1 MQPQR
6 GFPGL
11 ATIAVNVGTEK
22 FMKIV
27 TIVGKSWRRWMAVM
41 LAGVCAV
48 TLTSCNPS
56 QFKAEAAKVPQIV
69 VASLSEPSTFNYA
82 LNESAYSVFG
92 FIYDGLFTENPFTS
106 KLEPNLAESWEVS
119 EDKKRIVVTLR
130 QGLKWSD
137 GQPMTADDVI
147 FTYNEIYF
155 NTKIPTSVRDVLAI
169 GESGALPSVKKIDNR
184 RIEFT
189 VPEPFAPFL
198 RYVGGVPIMPAHA
211 LKDAVRTLDSNG
223 NPNFLTT
230 WGTGSD
236 PTEVVGNGYYVMES
250 YVPSQRVIF
259 RRNPYYWRKDAQGN
273 PQPYIERVVSQTIE
287 STDNQLVSF
296 RSGQLDNLEVAPE
309 AFQLLKR
316 EEKRA
321 GFKIYNGGPDTGT
334 TFIAFNLNKAKNA
347 KGQPLVDP
355 IKSRWFNTKEFRQA
369 IAYAID
375 RETMKINVFRGLGE
389 LQNSFVY
396 VKTPF
401 FLPPEKGLR
410 VYNYDQEKSKQLLL
424 QAGFKYNSENQ
435 LVDKDGNPVRFT
447 LLTNSERKTRGDMV
461 AQIKRDLAKIGIQ
474 VDLQILSFNAYLQKL
489 KETQDWDCYLGGFAG
504 GGIDP
509 HSASNIWSVNG
520 SSHAFNQGP
529 QPGSQKLIGWEVS
542 DWEKEI
548 DRLYK
553 QGAQELDEKKRI
565 EIYHQYQ
572 RIASEQL
579 PFIHLVER
587 LDLQAVSDR
596 IQGVRYSALGG
607 PFWNLYE
614 LKVTK

>member
-1 MQPQR
+1 MIYK
-6 GFPGL
+6 
-11 ATIAVNVGTEK
+11 T
-22 FMKIV
+22 
-27 TIVGKSWRRWMAVM
+27 WRRWMAVM
-41 LAGVCAV
+41 VAGVVAV
-48 TLTSCNPS
+48 ALTSCNPS
-56 QFKAEAAKVPQIV
+56 QFKAEAARVPQIV
-69 VASLSEPSTFNYA
+69 VAVLGEPSTFNYA

-92 FIYDGLFTENPFTS
+92 FIYDGLISENPFTS
-106 KLEPNLAESWEVS
+106 QLEPNLAESWEVS
-119 EDKKRIVVTLR
+119 EDKKRIVITLR
-130 QGLKWSD
+130 EGLKWSD
-137 GQPMTADDVI
+137 GQPMTADDVV

-155 NTKIPTSVRDVLAI
+155 NTKIPTSVRDILEI
-169 GESGALPSVKKIDNR
+169 GESRALPSVKKLDSR
-184 RIEFT
+184 RVEFT

-198 RYVGGVPIMPAHA
+198 RYVGGIPIMPAHA
-211 LKDAVRTLDSNG
+211 LKDAVRTIDSNG
-223 NPNFLTT
+223 NPKFLTT

-236 PTEVVGNGYYVMES
+236 PKEIIGNGYYVMES
-250 YVPSQRVIF
+250 YTPSQRVIF
-259 RRNPYYWRKDAQGN
+259 RRNPYYWRKDSQGN
-273 PQPYIERVVSQTIE
+273 PQPYIERIVWQIIE

-296 RSGQLDNLEVAPE
+296 RSGQLDTLEVAPE

-321 GFKIYNGGPDTGT
+321 GFKIYNGGPNTGT

-369 IAYAID
+369 VAYALD
-375 RETMKINVFRGLGE
+375 RETMKVNVFRGLGE

-396 VKTPF
+396 VKSPF
-401 FLPPEKGLR
+401 FLPPEKGLK
-410 VYNYDQEKSKQLLL
+410 VYNYAPEKSKELLL
-424 QAGFKYNSENQ
+424 QAGFKYNSDNQ
-435 LVDKDGNPVRFT
+435 LVDKDGKPVRFT
-447 LLTNSERKTRGDMV
+447 LLTNSERKTRIDMA

-474 VDLQILSFNAYLQKL
+474 VDLQIISFNAYLQKL

-504 GGIDP
+504 SGIEP
-509 HSASNIWSVNG
+509 HSASNIWKTTG

-529 QPGSQKLIGWEVS
+529 QPGSQPLIGWEVS
-542 DWEKEI
+542 EWEKEI

-614 LKVTK
+614 LQVTK

>member
-1 MQPQR
+1 MAR
-6 GFPGL
+6 
-11 ATIAVNVGTEK
+11 IAVNVGTEK
-22 FMKIV
+22 IMKIV
-27 TIVGKSWRRWMAVM
+27 TIVGKTWRRWMAVM

-48 TLTSCNPS
+48 ALTSCNPS

-92 FIYDGLFTENPFTS
+92 FIYDGLISENPFTS
-106 KLEPNLAESWEVS
+106 QLEPNLAESWEVS

-130 QGLKWSD
+130 EGLKWSD
-137 GQPMTADDVI
+137 GEPMTADDVI

-211 LKDAVRTLDSNG
+211 LKDAVRTMDSNG

-230 WGTGSD
+230 WGTGSE
-236 PTEVVGNGYYVMES
+236 PKEVVGNGYYVMES
-250 YVPSQRVIF
+250 YTPSQRVIF

-273 PQPYIERVVSQTIE
+273 PQPYIERIVSQTIE

-296 RSGQLDNLEVAPE
+296 RSGQLDTLEVAPE

-369 IAYAID
+369 VAYAID
-375 RETMKINVFRGLGE
+375 RETMKVNVFRGLGE

-410 VYNYDQEKSKQLLL
+410 VYNYDPEKSKQLLL
-424 QAGFKYNSENQ
+424 QAGFKYNSDNR
-435 LVDKDGNPVRFT
+435 LLDKDGNPVRFT
-447 LLTNSERKTRGDMV
+447 LLTNSERKTRGDMA

-607 PFWNLYE
+607 AFWNLYE
-614 LKVTK
+614 LQVAK